1 MRRNA
6 RPRFLLFLAVFI
18 LLEGIGGA
26 WADSTPSVTRAEE
39 IEGLFDAYLAENDL
53 NPDLIS
59 VAYELP
65 ASGERWYHQED
76 RWYYS
81 ASLYKVP
88 MMMLLAER
96 EYRGELTKDSEINGM
111 TLEEIEEEVLVYS
124 NNPVAYST
132 MLSIAQPDACRRM
145 FCRYSDLPE
154 EYYTWDF
161 YGGSYFTAR
170 FMTDV
175 MSTLYQYEEQFPRMT
190 ECLKRAQPDHYFR
203 LKLGNQWKIAQKYG
217 TYQDENGTDW
227 NHTSG
232 IIYTPHPFILTVM
245 TRYGGIS
252 ETIISDLAVLFCE
265 YTLQADSRLLTQK
278 ETPTGVIPAGDQP
291 DQAPV
296 QNMSDETS
304 SYLTPVATEVENAN
318 EENASYSTGELDLH
332 DSVDPE
338 GVRELPGRESE
349 LDRPVLIVAALGIEV
364 VLVGL
369 ALWLRHQKRDGRS
382 QRRRR

>member
-1 MRRNA
+1 MRRNV
-6 RPRFLLFLAVFI
+6 RSLFLLLLVMFSFLQGTSGV
-18 LLEGIGGA
+18 
-26 WADSTPSVTRAEE
+26 WAEAALSVIRTEE

-175 MSTLYQYEEQFPRMT
+175 MGTLYRNEEQFPRIT
-190 ECLKRAQPDHYFR
+190 DCLKRAQPDHYFR
-203 LKLGNQWKIAQKYG
+203 LKLGDRWEIAQKYG
-217 TYQDENGTDW
+217 TYQDEDGTDW

-232 IIYTPHPFILTVM
+232 IVYTPQPFILTVM

-252 ETIISDLAVLFCE
+252 ETIIGDLASLFCD
-265 YTLQADSRLLTQK
+265 YTLGLEQRLRSAEETERVMVEALPAEALPTPVPLQNTEDESGTGSAAEASKIIEADSLIGR
-278 ETPTGVIPAGDQP
+278 PA
-291 DQAPV
+291 
-296 QNMSDETS
+296 
-304 SYLTPVATEVENAN
+304 
-318 EENASYSTGELDLH
+318 
-332 DSVDPE
+332 
-338 GVRELPGRESE
+338 
-349 LDRPVLIVAALGIEV
+349 LIGAALGLE
-364 VLVGL
+364 LLLSGL
-369 ALWLRHQKRDGRS
+369 ALRTRLRRAEGKK
-382 QRRRR
+382 RRRKQ

>member
-1 MRRNA
+1 MFS
-6 RPRFLLFLAVFI
+6 FLQGTSGV
-18 LLEGIGGA
+18 
-26 WADSTPSVTRAEE
+26 WAEAALSVIRTEE
-39 IEGLFDAYLAENDL
+39 IEALFDSYLKENDFD
-53 NPDLIS
+53 PELIS
-59 VAYELP
+59 IAYEYT
-65 ASGERWYHQED
+65 ATGERWYHRED
-76 RWYYS
+76 QWYYS

-88 MMMLLAER
+88 LMMLLTER
-96 EYRGELTKDSEINGM
+96 EYQGELTKDTVINGM
-111 TLEEIEEEVLVYS
+111 TLEAIEEEVLVNS
-124 NNPVAYST
+124 NNPIAYST
-132 MLSIAQPDACRRM
+132 LLYIAQPDVCRRM
-145 FCRYSDLPE
+145 FWRYSDLPG

-217 TYQDENGTDW
+217 TYQDEDGTDW

-232 IIYTPHPFILTVM
+232 IVYTPHPFILTVM

-278 ETPTGVIPAGDQP
+278 EIPTGVIPAGDQP
-291 DQAPV
+291 DPAPV

-304 SYLTPVATEVENAN
+304 SYLTPIATEVENAN

-338 GVRELPGRESE
+338 GVRELPGRENE

-382 QRRRR
+382 RRRRR

>member
-1 MRRNA
+1 MRRNV
-6 RPRFLLFLAVFI
+6 RSLFLLLLVMFSFLQGTSGV
-18 LLEGIGGA
+18 
-26 WADSTPSVTRAEE
+26 WAEAALSVIRTEE
-39 IEGLFDAYLAENDL
+39 IEALFDAYLKENDFD
-53 NPDLIS
+53 PELIS
-59 VAYELP
+59 VAYEYT
-65 ASGERWYHQED
+65 ATGERWYHRED
-76 RWYYS
+76 QWYYS

-88 MMMLLAER
+88 LMMLLTER
-96 EYRGELTKDSEINGM
+96 EYQGELTKDTVINGM
-111 TLEEIEEEVLVYS
+111 TLEAIEEEVLVNS
-124 NNPVAYST
+124 NNPIAYST
-132 MLSIAQPDACRRM
+132 LLYIAQPDVCRRM

-217 TYQDENGTDW
+217 TYQEEDGTDW

-291 DQAPV
+291 DPAPV

-382 QRRRR
+382 RRRRR

>member
-18 LLEGIGGA
+18 LLEGIGDA
-26 WADSTPSVTRAEE
+26 WADSTPSVIRAEE

-65 ASGERWYHQED
+65 ASGKRWYHQED

-161 YGGSYFTAR
+161 YGGSFFTAR

-175 MSTLYQYEEQFPRMT
+175 MGTLYRNEEQFPRIT
-190 ECLKRAQPDHYFR
+190 DCLKRAQPNHYFR
-203 LKLGNQWKIAQKYG
+203 LKLGDRWEIAQKYG
-217 TYQDENGTDW
+217 TYQDEDGTDW

-232 IIYTPHPFILTVM
+232 IVYTPRPFILTVM
-245 TRYGGIS
+245 TRYGGMS
-252 ETIISDLAVLFCE
+252 ETIIGDLASLFCD
-265 YTLQADSRLLTQK
+265 YTLGLEQRLRSAE
-278 ETPTGVIPAGDQP
+278 ETERVTEAQP
-291 DQAPV
+291 SEALP
-296 QNMSDETS
+296 SEA
-304 SYLTPVATEVENAN
+304 LPTPVSLQNTEDESGTGSAAEASEIK
-318 EENASYSTGELDLH
+318 EE
-332 DSVDPE
+332 DP
-338 GVRELPGRESE
+338 LIGR
-349 LDRPVLIVAALGIEV
+349 PALIGAALGLE
-364 VLVGL
+364 LLLSGL
-369 ALWLRHQKRDGRS
+369 ALRTRLRRAEGKK
-382 QRRRR
+382 RRRKQ